1 MSKFSPNQDNVY
13 QLISGQL
20 AGQEFAK
27 PSYLNNTV
35 YYGGVGD
42 ALQGLADHECPA
54 RRYTVSAKLKLVSVS
69 RNYANHFPQRHC
81 VGCGK
86 GKYSRVARL
95 RYHESRARAFAGNK
109 LILPAPALGF
119 CLPSCIAASR
129 FPETGLP
136 IDPNRSALS
145 LRLLHR

>member
-35 YYGGVGD
+35 YYGAVGD

-54 RRYTVSAKLKLVSVS
+54 RCYTVSAKLKLVSVS
-69 RNYANHFPQRHC
+69 RNYANHF
-81 VGCGK
+81 
-86 GKYSRVARL
+86 
-95 RYHESRARAFAGNK
+95 NK